1 MNAILSLF
9 IAIAIGFVGYIG
21 VIILALSG
29 VNPLYIYLAITLVI
43 ILIVYFILKI
53 YGIMNRK
60 ISKWGFITILIGS
73 VLYII
78 GVESFQMYERNLEVV
93 STQDVDLNEY
103 RPFVD
108 GTKAVKLNEEPTFK
122 LSDHL
127 PRLDGATALY
137 PVYSAFAQ
145 AVYPEKDYQLKDSEV
160 VSNQT
165 SGAFLNLLNNR
176 ADIIFMAHPSEDQ
189 LQLAENRG
197 IKLNMTPIGREAFVF
212 FVNASNPVQD
222 LSVKQIQDIYSG
234 KIKNW
239 KDVGGEDD
247 SIRAF
252 QRPKDSGSQTALIS
266 FMKGKPLMNPP
277 RDEIA
282 DGMGGIIDEVSN
294 YKNHKNAIGFSFR
307 FFSQEMVK
315 NKKIKHIAVNGV
327 EPTKEN
333 IQNGTYPITAEF
345 YAITREGESHPHV
358 NKFIEWM
365 LSEQGQQIVEKTG
378 YVPIK

>member
-9 IAIAIGFVGYIG
+9 TAIAIGFVGYIG

-29 VNPLYIYLAITLVI
+29 VNPLYIYLAIALVI
-43 ILIVYFILKI
+43 ISIIYFILKI
-53 YGIMNRK
+53 YGIRNR
-60 ISKWGFITILIGS
+60 IFSKWGLITILIGS
-73 VLYII
+73 VLYVIV
-78 GVESFQMYERNLEVV
+78 VESFQMYERNLEVV

-122 LSDHL
+122 LNDHL

-222 LSVKQIQDIYSG
+222 LSVEQIQDIYSG

-247 SIRAF
+247 SIRAY
-252 QRPKDSGSQTALIS
+252 QRPEDSGSQTALIS
-266 FMKGKPLMNPP
+266 FMKGKPLVNPP

-282 DGMGGIIDEVSN
+282 DGMGGIIEEVSN

-358 NKFIEWM
+358 NEFIEWM